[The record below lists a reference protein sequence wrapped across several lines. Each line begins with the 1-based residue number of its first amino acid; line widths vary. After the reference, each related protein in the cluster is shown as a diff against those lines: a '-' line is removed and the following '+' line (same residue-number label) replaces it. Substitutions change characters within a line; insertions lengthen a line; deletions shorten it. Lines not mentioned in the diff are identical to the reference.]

1 MSKKNKK
8 RLPMCSFCGKTEDQ
22 VIKIIP
28 GPKVYICDE
37 CVSLCYEIIRED
49 DSLEDLNFNDIPKPK
64 AIHKLLDLHVIGQ
77 EKAKK
82 VLSVAIY
89 NHYKKIFFKEYG
101 LEKSNI
107 LLLGPPGTGKTL
119 LAKTITNLLH
129 VPFVIVDASSLTE
142 AGYVG
147 EDVESILLR
156 LLQNSDFN
164 IERTENGIVYIDE
177 FDKLAKKFASASLT
191 RDVSGEGV
199 QQALLKI
206 IEGAVANVPVYVRRH
221 PSQEFLQVNT
231 KNILFICGGAFDGI
245 EEIIAR
251 RLNKTAI
258 GFKNSVTTKSHGN
271 LLHHLIPE
279 DLINYGIIPEMVGR
293 LQITVSLDP
302 LTLDELIRILIEP
315 VNSLV
320 RQYQKLFKLDGVEL
334 EFEKD
339 ALCAVAKKAIIQKT
353 GARGLRSILENA
365 LLNTMYEIPSN
376 NKINKCIIT
385 KDTIE
390 KNKPPLLLKVSKI
403 AC

>member
-8 RLPMCSFCGKTEDQ
+8 RSSMCSFCGKTEDQ

-28 GPKVYICDE
+28 GPGVYICDE

-49 DSLEDLNFNDIPKPK
+49 DALGDLDFSNIPKPK
-64 AIHKLLDLHVIGQ
+64 TIHKLLDLHVIGQ

-89 NHYKKIFFKEYG
+89 NHYKKILFKEYG

-107 LLLGPPGTGKTL
+107 LLLGPTGTGKTL

-129 VPFVIVDASSLTE
+129 VPFAIADASSLTE

-147 EDVESILLR
+147 EDVENILLR
-156 LLQNSDFN
+156 LLQNSNFD
-164 IERTENGIVYIDE
+164 IEKAENGIVYIDE
-177 FDKLAKKFASASLT
+177 FDKLTRKSPSPSLA